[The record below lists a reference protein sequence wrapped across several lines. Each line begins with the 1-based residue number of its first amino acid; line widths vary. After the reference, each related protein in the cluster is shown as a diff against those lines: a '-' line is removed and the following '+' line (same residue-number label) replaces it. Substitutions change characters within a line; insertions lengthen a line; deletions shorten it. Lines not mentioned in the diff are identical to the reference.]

1 MTSTNIQAAIE
12 ELEATLLKQDSEPL
26 SYEEGDLWYDTD
38 DNELKV
44 AREVSGTLQFIP
56 LLSATGTMDNLDG
69 GGFV

>member
-1 MTSTNIQAAIE
+1 MTSINIQAAIE
-12 ELEATLLKQDSEPL
+12 ELDATLAKQDTAPI

-44 AREVSGTLQFIP
+44 AREIAGELQFRP